1 MTFYAGA
8 APAGGGALTRRDGSD
23 LLTLR
28 LRLAHKPAVPLAE
41 SPAFRKPCGSCPD
54 PIASRWNSPFCDA
67 FRRFLAGGKPA
78 GTVTPCQCAVA
89 THYPPGNR
97 DSSRPE
103 TSLDYLIRLGTA
115 SNRSWPRSSCCSRLA
130 GGARTPPEEL
140 VNPASSLPSLRSG
153 VGRGG
158 PTDLAPPFPS
168 HLGLSLR

>member
-89 THYPPGNR
+89 TRYPPGNR

-115 SNRSWPRSSCCSRLA
+115 SHRSWPRSSCYSRLA

-140 VNPASSLPSLRSG
+140 VNPASILPALRPG
-153 VGRGG
+153 FRGAG
-158 PTDLAPPFPS
+158 QPAW
-168 HLGLSLR
+168 HRLSPVTWDYR